1 MISQRVI
8 KRFCMV
14 RALREKS
21 LNPFNCRWTIGKS
34 EKSYEISHS
43 HAFTLIELLIVIAII
58 AILGS
63 ATVLVLN
70 PVEII
75 KQGRDGT
82 RITDVENIQKSLNL
96 TLFNNP
102 SLVDSLLS
110 TNIYLSLPSGSCP
123 LSPPT
128 GYTYVCN
135 ATSANINKTDG
146 TGWIPLTLQNM
157 ASLPT
162 DPNSNFYYAFI
173 ANPTTKTF
181 TVTAL
186 LESEKQTK
194 LSAAKDGGTDP
205 GRFEKGDTVL
215 WTAASG
221 LVTLFNFDE
230 PIGAISTGKV
240 FNDVLGGTNFG
251 TASNANGTGM
261 SFVVGKSGNAIQCDG
276 SDDRIDQ
283 TGINGE
289 WIAVNR
295 SNMSI
300 SAWVK
305 TNLPN
310 TDKVF
315 MGVQFPADQR
325 LYLATY
331 NSKWDMGVYNSG
343 WGGGNKATSTDWTHY
358 MITLNSSNIAT
369 LYINGELSYTKNFNT
384 SYFPTG
390 PFPMCAY
397 TNSNGSSYAYH
408 WNGLI
413 DDIRFY
419 NRALTIDEAKA
430 IYNAHK

>member
-1 MISQRVI
+1 MKES
-8 KRFCMV
+8 K
-14 RALREKS
+14 
-21 LNPFNCRWTIGKS
+21 
-34 EKSYEISHS
+34 
-43 HAFTLIELLIVIAII
+43 AFTLIELLIVIAII

-205 GRFEKGDTVL
+205 GRFEKGDAAL
-215 WTAASG
+215 WALASG
-221 LVTLFNFDE
+221 LIGYYPLDE
-230 PIGAISTGKV
+230 GSGSTASDLSGKGNHGTWAGAGTHYATGKV
-240 FNDVLGGTNFG
+240 GMAGNF
-251 TASNANGTGM
+251 
-261 SFVVGKSGNAIQCDG
+261 DG
-276 SDDRIDQ
+276 DDY
-283 TGINGE
+283 
-289 WIAVNR
+289 V
-295 SNMSI
+295 
-300 SAWVK
+300 
-305 TNLPN
+305 NLPN
-310 TDKVF
+310 LLNGAQNFTVSFWFNTNIVDVMTGAFCSETAGTSWRLCYFYDSIRLRDNDGLTHDFDLFSSTMNNNRWYHVVMVHNAATLKTTNYVD
-315 MGVQFPADQR
+315 GVSLGDVTTGSTMYSDAGSTKIGNTLDPV
-325 LYLATY
+325 TY
-331 NSKWDMGVYNSG
+331 NYK
-343 WGGGNKATSTDWTHY
+343 
-358 MITLNSSNIAT
+358 
-369 LYINGELSYTKNFNT
+369 
-384 SYFPTG
+384 
-390 PFPMCAY
+390 
-397 TNSNGSSYAYH
+397 
-408 WNGLI
+408 GLV
-413 DDIRFY
+413 DEVRVY
-419 NRALTIDEAKA
+419 NRALTVDEVKA
-430 IYNAHK
+430 IHNGHK

>member
-1 MISQRVI
+1 MRHQ
-8 KRFCMV
+8 
-14 RALREKS
+14 
-21 LNPFNCRWTIGKS
+21 N
-34 EKSYEISHS
+34 
-43 HAFTLIELLIVIAII
+43 AFTLIELLIVIAII

-205 GRFEKGDTVL
+205 GRFEKGDTGL
-215 WTAASG
+215 WSGASG
-221 LVTLFNFDE
+221 LVAYYPFDGFGTIINGQTTGLQDLSGKNNNGTAYNTNGTGLAFTSGKANSAIQFDGVDDYVIASGGTSMISSGATIISSSAWVNKSSNGVIAHQNG
-230 PIGAISTGKV
+230 PIFFEINGGKFGSSNEIYTSVGWKSVNTGVNILQNGEWYYLVITYDGANIRNYVNGVIDSITPHSGILGSMPLNCLGIGRGSSGGCNGVTPWGPINAKVDELKV
-240 FNDVLGGTNFG
+240 FNKVLTPDEIL
-251 TASNANGTGM
+251 AN
-261 SFVVGKSGNAIQCDG
+261 
-276 SDDRIDQ
+276 
-283 TGINGE
+283 
-289 WIAVNR
+289 
-295 SNMSI
+295 
-300 SAWVK
+300 
-305 TNLPN
+305 
-310 TDKVF
+310 
-315 MGVQFPADQR
+315 
-325 LYLATY
+325 
-331 NSKWDMGVYNSG
+331 
-343 WGGGNKATSTDWTHY
+343 
-358 MITLNSSNIAT
+358 
-369 LYINGELSYTKNFNT
+369 
-384 SYFPTG
+384 
-390 PFPMCAY
+390 
-397 TNSNGSSYAYH
+397 
-408 WNGLI
+408 
-413 DDIRFY
+413 
-419 NRALTIDEAKA
+419 
-430 IYNAHK
+430 YNAHK

>member
-1 MISQRVI
+1 MNNMKES
-8 KRFCMV
+8 K
-14 RALREKS
+14 
-21 LNPFNCRWTIGKS
+21 
-34 EKSYEISHS
+34 
-43 HAFTLIELLIVIAII
+43 AFTLIELLIVIAII

-128 GYTYVCN
+128 GYAYVCN

-205 GRFEKGDTVL
+205 GRFEKGDTGL
-215 WTAASG
+215 WSGASG
-221 LVTLFNFDE
+221 LVGYWPMDEGTGTTTADLSGNNNTGTLVNG
-230 PIGAISTGKV
+230 PIWNTGKIGKGV
-240 FNDVLGGTNFG
+240 DFNGSSSHYIESANSASLNFG
-251 TASNANGTGM
+251 T
-261 SFVVGKSGNAIQCDG
+261 GNF
-276 SDDRIDQ
+276 
-283 TGINGE
+283 
-289 WIAVNR
+289 
-295 SNMSI
+295 SI
-300 SAWVK
+300 
-305 TNLPN
+305 
-310 TDKVF
+310 
-315 MGVQFPADQR
+315 
-325 LYLATY
+325 
-331 NSKWDMGVYNSG
+331 SG
-343 WGGGNKATSTDWTHY
+343 WGFYRSYIYPRSSIMIKKSAQCFSTGAANAGFDIGHGYQSSGADICIRDTNNVYVRTTLSFNSNQTPSNLQNKWAHYVFVFNRISGRVIAYIDGIRQSNEVNISSVTGNIS
-358 MITLNSSNIAT
+358 NSSSLTIGS
-369 LYINGELSYTKNFNT
+369 LYGWQTD
-384 SYFPTG
+384 G
-390 PFPMCAY
+390 VM
-397 TNSNGSSYAYH
+397 
-408 WNGLI
+408 
-413 DDIRFY
+413 DDIRVY
-419 NRALTIDEAKA
+419 NRALTDDEVKS
-430 IYNAHK
+430 IYNANK

>member
-1 MISQRVI
+1 M
-8 KRFCMV
+8 
-14 RALREKS
+14 KS
-21 LNPFNCRWTIGKS
+21 IR
-34 EKSYEISHS
+34 
-43 HAFTLIELLIVIAII
+43 AFTLIELLIVIAII

-128 GYTYVCN
+128 GYAYVCN

-205 GRFEKGDTVL
+205 GRFEKGDTGL
-215 WTAASG
+215 WSGASG
-221 LVTLFNFDE
+221 LVGYYSFDE
-230 PIGAISTGKV
+230 GTGGIAYDSSGNNNSGTWNGIGTHYNTGKV
-240 FNDVLGGTNFG
+240 GSYAGQF
-251 TASNANGTGM
+251 NGTSDYVSAGNIM
-261 SFVVGKSGNAIQCDG
+261 PVG
-276 SDDRIDQ
+276 
-283 TGINGE
+283 
-289 WIAVNR
+289 
-295 SNMSI
+295 
-300 SAWVK
+300 
-305 TNLPN
+305 
-310 TDKVF
+310 
-315 MGVQFPADQR
+315 
-325 LYLATY
+325 
-331 NSKWDMGVYNSG
+331 
-343 WGGGNKATSTDWTHY
+343 
-358 MITLNSSNIAT
+358 
-369 LYINGELSYTKNFNT
+369 SYTKIAWIKNTASGSYNIISGSPGHAFWNPSLQLSAGHNSSWSQVADSNTLVLNTWYFVAVTFDPVVSSGQMILYKDGSMISQASSIPTHQLSTDLLIGSYSYGNF
-384 SYFPTG
+384 FTG
-390 PFPMCAY
+390 Q
-397 TNSNGSSYAYH
+397 
-408 WNGLI
+408 I
-413 DDIRFY
+413 DDARIY
-419 NRALTIDEAKA
+419 NRALSADEIKS

>member
-205 GRFEKGDTVL
+205 GRFEKGDAALWARGSGLQGYWPMDEGMGSVATDISGNNRPGTLTSGPTWMTVGNCKVGNCLSFDGVDDYVSIPYSFSLSNAHGIVSISL
-215 WTAASG
+215 WGKASAASA
-221 LVTLFNFDE
+221 TARRLFSDNCFE
-230 PIGAISTGKV
+230 YGVFQSAGNRIGGGVYGEITSSTDMAV
-240 FNDVLGGTNFG
+240 
-251 TASNANGTGM
+251 
-261 SFVVGKSGNAIQCDG
+261 
-276 SDDRIDQ
+276 
-283 TGINGE
+283 GE
-289 WIAVNR
+289 WYHIVVTQ
-295 SNMSI
+295 SQPGG
-300 SAWVK
+300 
-305 TNLPN
+305 LPN
-310 TDKVF
+310 TEIK
-315 MGVQFPADQR
+315 
-325 LYLATY
+325 
-331 NSKWDMGVYNSG
+331 
-343 WGGGNKATSTDWTHY
+343 
-358 MITLNSSNIAT
+358 
-369 LYINGELSYTKNFNT
+369 LYINGELISQTSRTITTENGVNDPPYMIGDDNCYSGYNF
-384 SYFPTG
+384 
-390 PFPMCAY
+390 
-397 TNSNGSSYAYH
+397 
-408 WNGLI
+408 NGLI
-413 DDIRFY
+413 DDVKVY
-419 NRALTIDEAKA
+419 NRTLTADEIKSA
-430 IYNAHK
+430 YNAHK

>member
-128 GYTYVCN
+128 GYAYVCN

-205 GRFEKGDTVL
+205 GRFEKGDTGL
-215 WTAASG
+215 WSGASG
-221 LVTLFNFDE
+221 LVGYWPMDE
-230 PIGAISTGKV
+230 
-240 FNDVLGGTNFG
+240 
-251 TASNANGTGM
+251 GTGTTTADL
-261 SFVVGKSGNAIQCDG
+261 SENARIGTLTGDPAWITSSNCKSGNCISFDGVDDKISLISQIALDKTNSSMSWWMKRSAPTRYECIFSRVNGGSNGHIEVNSSGRIRYESTTNNVSSGTFSTESLTYDG
-276 SDDRIDQ
+276 SWHHYTIVFG
-283 TGINGE
+283 T
-289 WIAVNR
+289 
-295 SNMSI
+295 SNIIVYADGRLISQI
-300 SAWVK
+300 SAS
-305 TNLPN
+305 
-310 TDKVF
+310 
-315 MGVQFPADQR
+315 ADTVDFLIQHFGNQQSQV
-325 LYLATY
+325 TY
-331 NSKWDMGVYNSG
+331 IYGNWLTGLLDEISFY
-343 WGGGNKATSTDWTHY
+343 NKA
-358 MITLNSSNIAT
+358 
-369 LYINGELSYTKNFNT
+369 LS
-384 SYFPTG
+384 
-390 PFPMCAY
+390 M
-397 TNSNGSSYAYH
+397 
-408 WNGLI
+408 
-413 DDIRFY
+413 
-419 NRALTIDEAKA
+419 DEVQA
-430 IYNAHK
+430 IYNAYK

>member
-128 GYTYVCN
+128 GYAYVCN

-205 GRFEKGDTVL
+205 GRFEKGDVSL
-215 WTAASG
+215 WSGASG
-221 LVTLFNFDE
+221 LVGYWPMDEGTGTTTADLSGNNKTATLFNGITWSSCKISKCLSFDGDNDYATFNTINAGTVYSLSVWVY
-230 PIGAISTGKV
+230 PGA
-240 FNDVLGGTNFG
+240 
-251 TASNANGTGM
+251 
-261 SFVVGKSGNAIQCDG
+261 
-276 SDDRIDQ
+276 
-283 TGINGE
+283 
-289 WIAVNR
+289 
-295 SNMSI
+295 
-300 SAWVK
+300 
-305 TNLPN
+305 
-310 TDKVF
+310 
-315 MGVQFPADQR
+315 
-325 LYLATY
+325 
-331 NSKWDMGVYNSG
+331 
-343 WGGGNKATSTDWTHY
+343 ATSTDWFNILSNKGQPQFG
-358 MITLNSSNIAT
+358 MPDGTLNAQLYGRVTGSVLTRNDWSNVIVVRNGDNHKI
-369 LYINGELSYTKNFNT
+369 YINGVLINQANVAVGADYYWVIGAFVFDSADITARE
-384 SYFPTG
+384 P
-390 PFPMCAY
+390 
-397 TNSNGSSYAYH
+397 
-408 WNGLI
+408 WNGLL
-413 DDIRFY
+413 DDIRIY
-419 NRALTIDEAKA
+419 NRPLPTDEISA
-430 IYNAHK
+430 IYNANK

>member
-1 MISQRVI
+1 MN
-8 KRFCMV
+8 
-14 RALREKS
+14 S
-21 LNPFNCRWTIGKS
+21 LK
-34 EKSYEISHS
+34 
-43 HAFTLIELLIVIAII
+43 AFTLIELLIVIAII

-205 GRFEKGDTVL
+205 GRFEKGDTGL
-215 WTAASG
+215 WSGASG
-221 LVTLFNFDE
+221 LVGYWPMDE
-230 PIGAISTGKV
+230 GS
-240 FNDVLGGTNFG
+240 GGIAYDSSGNNNNG
-251 TASNANGTGM
+251 TWNGTGTHYD
-261 SFVVGKSGNAIQCDG
+261 VGKVGSYAGKFNGSATSDYINITSSASLALPGTGDESISLWIKHNGSTYLLAASSWEYRLFQSSWLTVDTLNNYHYLNFPSISDNNWHFLTYIKSGNTISLYRDGIKTGEIALPANPRAIDG
-276 SDDRIDQ
+276 TWWFGQACSGSCGGLFY
-283 TGINGE
+283 TG
-289 WIAVNR
+289 
-295 SNMSI
+295 
-300 SAWVK
+300 
-305 TNLPN
+305 L
-310 TDKVF
+310 
-315 MGVQFPADQR
+315 
-325 LYLATY
+325 L
-331 NSKWDMGVYNSG
+331 
-343 WGGGNKATSTDWTHY
+343 
-358 MITLNSSNIAT
+358 
-369 LYINGELSYTKNFNT
+369 
-384 SYFPTG
+384 
-390 PFPMCAY
+390 
-397 TNSNGSSYAYH
+397 
-408 WNGLI
+408 
-413 DDIRFY
+413 DDIKMFK
-419 NRALTIDEAKA
+419 RALTADE
-430 IYNAHK
+430 ILSMYNAHK

>member
-128 GYTYVCN
+128 GYAYVCN

-205 GRFEKGDTVL
+205 GRFEKGDTGL
-215 WTAASG
+215 WSGASG
-221 LVTLFNFDE
+221 LVAYYPFE
-230 PIGAISTGKV
+230 GIGVISNGQMTGLQDLSG
-240 FNDVLGGTNFG
+240 NNNNG
-251 TASNANGTGM
+251 TATNTNGTGM
-261 SFVVGKSGNAIQCDG
+261 TFATGKVGSAIQFDG
-276 SDDRIDQ
+276 VDD
-283 TGINGE
+283 
-289 WIAVNR
+289 W
-295 SNMSI
+295 M
-300 SAWVK
+300 
-305 TNLPN
+305 
-310 TDKVF
+310 
-315 MGVQFPADQR
+315 
-325 LYLATY
+325 
-331 NSKWDMGVYNSG
+331 
-343 WGGGNKATSTDWTHY
+343 
-358 MITLNSSNIAT
+358 NIAQPAIGFT
-369 LYINGELSYTKNFNT
+369 PNVFTVMGIIYPDNQYGHIITPQSNGVDQQISYENGGTRLRMQVAESSDTNERTRYSPSGSMPVSIWTSWAISVNDKNIKMYINGVLVSEYNETINIGNW
-384 SYFPTG
+384 
-390 PFPMCAY
+390 
-397 TNSNGSSYAYH
+397 SNNWVIGQRGIGTYWYK
-408 WNGLI
+408 GK
-413 DDIRFY
+413 
-419 NRALTIDEAKA
+419 IDELRVYSRVLSTAEIQA
-430 IYNAHK
+430 IYNSSK

>member
-205 GRFEKGDTVL
+205 GRFEKGDVSL
-215 WTAASG
+215 WSGASG
-221 LVTLFNFDE
+221 LQGYWTFDE
-230 PIGAISTGKV
+230 SGTVSNGQTIGFQDFSG
-240 FNDVLGGTNFG
+240 NNNNG
-251 TASNANGTGM
+251 TATNTNGTGM
-261 SFVVGKSGNAIQCDG
+261 TFVSGISENGTQLDGVDDSVTVPHSAGLMPASITVSGWIKFSMDKS
-276 SDDRIDQ
+276 
-283 TGINGE
+283 
-289 WIAVNR
+289 WMMV
-295 SNMSI
+295 
-300 SAWVK
+300 
-305 TNLPN
+305 
-310 TDKVF
+310 DKAA
-315 MGVQFPADQR
+315 G
-325 LYLATY
+325 
-331 NSKWDMGVYNSG
+331 GNSG
-343 WGGGNKATSTDWTHY
+343 SYYMYNGSVSSGTWSIFGPTGTRYNCSLFSGTGVIGNWYHLVGTFDSVSGQQKCY
-358 MITLNSSNIAT
+358 F
-369 LYINGELSYTKNFNT
+369 NGELKGTTSGAALGFNT
-384 SYFPTG
+384 DNVFLG
-390 PFPMCAY
+390 KY
-397 TNSNGSSYAYH
+397 TSGYQV
-408 WNGLI
+408 GGTM
-413 DDIRFY
+413 DDIR
-419 NRALTIDEAKA
+419 
-430 IYNAHK
+430 IYNKALSADEIKSMYNAYK

>member
-1 MISQRVI
+1 MQQNNT
-8 KRFCMV
+8 K
-14 RALREKS
+14 
-21 LNPFNCRWTIGKS
+21 
-34 EKSYEISHS
+34 
-43 HAFTLIELLIVIAII
+43 AFTLIELLIVIAII

-205 GRFEKGDTVL
+205 GRFEKGDVSL
-215 WTAASG
+215 WSGASG
-221 LVTLFNFDE
+221 LVGYWPMDE
-230 PIGAISTGKV
+230 
-240 FNDVLGGTNFG
+240 
-251 TASNANGTGM
+251 GTGTTTADL
-261 SFVVGKSGNAIQCDG
+261 SGNNNTGTLTNSPTWVTSSNCKSGNCISFDGVDDHVIVANSSSVGPAVMTVSTWARTLNNSVIQEFVSKTEGGSYNLGINFWSANSLSWVAYIAGNYRAAEKSSSIMNNTWHHITGTFDG
-276 SDDRIDQ
+276 STIRLFLD
-283 TGINGE
+283 
-289 WIAVNR
+289 
-295 SNMSI
+295 
-300 SAWVK
+300 
-305 TNLPN
+305 
-310 TDKVF
+310 
-315 MGVQFPADQR
+315 GVQVGS
-325 LYLATY
+325 Y
-331 NSKWDMGVYNSG
+331 NQAGTISTITTPLCFGAEAGPTICN
-343 WGGGNKATSTDWTHY
+343 GGRFLQGN
-358 MITLNSSNIAT
+358 L
-369 LYINGELSYTKNFNT
+369 
-384 SYFPTG
+384 
-390 PFPMCAY
+390 
-397 TNSNGSSYAYH
+397 
-408 WNGLI
+408 
-413 DDIRFY
+413 DDIRIY
-419 NRALTIDEAKA
+419 NRALSVDEVKS

>member
-1 MISQRVI
+1 M
-8 KRFCMV
+8 
-14 RALREKS
+14 KS
-21 LNPFNCRWTIGKS
+21 IR
-34 EKSYEISHS
+34 
-43 HAFTLIELLIVIAII
+43 AFTLIELLIVIAII

-205 GRFEKGDTVL
+205 GRFEKGDTGL
-215 WTAASG
+215 WSGASG
-221 LVTLFNFDE
+221 LVGYYSFDE
-230 PIGAISTGKV
+230 GTGGIAYDSSGNNNSGTWNGIGTHYNTGKV
-240 FNDVLGGTNFG
+240 GSYAGQF
-251 TASNANGTGM
+251 NGTSDYVSAGNIM
-261 SFVVGKSGNAIQCDG
+261 PVG
-276 SDDRIDQ
+276 
-283 TGINGE
+283 
-289 WIAVNR
+289 
-295 SNMSI
+295 
-300 SAWVK
+300 
-305 TNLPN
+305 
-310 TDKVF
+310 
-315 MGVQFPADQR
+315 
-325 LYLATY
+325 
-331 NSKWDMGVYNSG
+331 
-343 WGGGNKATSTDWTHY
+343 
-358 MITLNSSNIAT
+358 
-369 LYINGELSYTKNFNT
+369 SYTKIAWIKNTASGSYNIISGSPGHAFWNPSLQLSAGHNSSWSQVADSNTLVLNTWYFVAVTFDPVVSSGQMILYKDGSMISQASSIPTHQLSTDLLIGSYSYGNF
-384 SYFPTG
+384 FTG
-390 PFPMCAY
+390 Q
-397 TNSNGSSYAYH
+397 
-408 WNGLI
+408 I
-413 DDIRFY
+413 DDARIY
-419 NRALTIDEAKA
+419 NRALSADEIKS